1 MCPKHIQKTYRFGS
15 FSTIGGLPVKMV
27 PTSTNFFLIIYSN
40 SQKHSH
46 VLSNWK
52 KWHCSDSALFL
63 RSLYAYVDERIHGVH
78 AMIRAQSKQYI
89 PRFCSQRFF
98 ASLHRYPKIKR
109 YRIPRIIW
117 NSKCTG
123 LGNIQYESWSIRET
137 CIYIYIQYIVYI
149 YSYNQ
154 NTRPWRNSSCFFQL
168 TQNCTVPSPPSAP
181 FLPHWSLRSGA
192 LWGFQIKPPLTKN
205 TMSRERDVI

>member
-15 FSTIGGLPVKMV
+15 FSTIGGLPVNMV

-98 ASLHRYPKIKR
+98 ASLHRYPKIER

-137 CIYIYIQYIVYI
+137 CIYIYNILYISIHITKTHVPDA
-149 YSYNQ
+149 
-154 NTRPWRNSSCFFQL
+154 TPRVFFSSPKIALC
-168 TQNCTVPSPPSAP
+168 
-181 FLPHWSLRSGA
+181 LRRLRRHFYPIGR
-192 LWGFQIKPPLTKN
+192 WGVELFED
-205 TMSRERDVI
+205 SR

>member
-63 RSLYAYVDERIHGVH
+63 RSLDAYVDERIHGVH

-98 ASLHRYPKIKR
+98 ASLHRYPKIER

-137 CIYIYIQYIVYI
+137 CIYIYTI
-149 YSYNQ
+149 YCIYL
-154 NTRPWRNSSCFFQL
+154 F
-168 TQNCTVPSPPSAP
+168 
-181 FLPHWSLRSGA
+181 
-192 LWGFQIKPPLTKN
+192 I
-205 TMSRERDVI
+205 

>member
-1 MCPKHIQKTYRFGS
+1 MVLFHHVSWMCPKHIQKTYRFRS

-89 PRFCSQRFF
+89 RDSVPKG
-98 ASLHRYPKIKR
+98 SLHPFIVTQRSR
-109 YRIPRIIW
+109 D
-117 NSKCTG
+117 TG
-123 LGNIQYESWSIRET
+123 YLESSGTQNVRVWAIYSMNLDPLEKHVY
-137 CIYIYIQYIVYI
+137 IYIYTI
-149 YSYNQ
+149 YCIYL
-154 NTRPWRNSSCFFQL
+154 F
-168 TQNCTVPSPPSAP
+168 
-181 FLPHWSLRSGA
+181 
-192 LWGFQIKPPLTKN
+192 I
-205 TMSRERDVI
+205 

>member
-1 MCPKHIQKTYRFGS
+1 MVLFHHVSWMCPKHIQKTYRFGS

-89 PRFCSQRFF
+89 RDSVPKG
-98 ASLHRYPKIKR
+98 SLHPFIVTQRSR
-109 YRIPRIIW
+109 D
-117 NSKCTG
+117 TG
-123 LGNIQYESWSIRET
+123 YLESSGTQNVRVWAIYSMNLDPLEKHVY
-137 CIYIYIQYIVYI
+137 IYIYNILYISIHITKTHVPDA
-149 YSYNQ
+149 
-154 NTRPWRNSSCFFQL
+154 TPRVFFSSPKIALC
-168 TQNCTVPSPPSAP
+168 
-181 FLPHWSLRSGA
+181 LRRLRRHFYPIGR
-192 LWGFQIKPPLTKN
+192 WGVELFED
-205 TMSRERDVI
+205 SR